1 MYCVT
6 IYISAFL
13 MNAAKMLTQNVK

>member
-6 IYISAFL
+6 IYVSAFL
-13 MNAAKMLTQNVK
+13 MNAAKMLTLNVK